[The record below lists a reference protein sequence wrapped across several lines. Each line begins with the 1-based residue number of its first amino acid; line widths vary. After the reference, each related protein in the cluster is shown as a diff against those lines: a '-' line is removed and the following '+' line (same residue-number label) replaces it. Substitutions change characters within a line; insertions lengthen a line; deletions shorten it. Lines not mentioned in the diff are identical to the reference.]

1 MKNIIGLYSPA
12 AQSGKSTVAKF
23 LAQEC
28 GYEVVPFAQTLKE
41 MLIPMLKV
49 LGYSDDEAYRL
60 VRVDKQVVVPGAEVS
75 VRHML
80 RTLGTEWGRQCI
92 HPDIWLRCWQESIKP
107 YDLVV
112 VDDVRFPN
120 EADLVRNL
128 GGEMW
133 LVERPDAI
141 RTHEHASEGGLDAY
155 HGFTTHVVNDGSLT
169 DLLGKLRVL
178 AQP

>member
-1 MKNIIGLYSPA
+1 MNKLIGLYSPA

-23 LAQEC
+23 LAQEH
-28 GYEVVPFAQTLKE
+28 GYEIVPFAETLKE
-41 MLIPMLKV
+41 MLIPMLNA
-49 LGYSDDEAYRL
+49 LGYNDGEAYRL
-60 VRVDKQVVVPGAEVS
+60 VHVDKQIVVRGAEVS

-92 HPDIWLRCWQESIKP
+92 RPDIWLRCWQERIKP
-107 YDLVV
+107 HTLVV
-112 VDDVRFPN
+112 VDDVRFTN

-133 LVERPDAI
+133 LVERPDAL
-141 RTHEHASEGGLDAY
+141 RTHEHASEGGLDTY
-155 HGFTTHVVNDGSLT
+155 HGFTTHVVNDGALS
-169 DLLGKLRVL
+169 DLLDKLRRI

>member
-23 LAQEC
+23 LAQKH
-28 GYEVVPFAQTLKE
+28 GYVVVPFAQTLKD
-41 MLIPMLKV
+41 MLIPMLKA
-49 LGYSDDEAYRL
+49 LGYTSHEAYRL

-107 YDLVV
+107 YNLVV

-120 EADLVRNL
+120 EVDLVRNL

-133 LVERPDAI
+133 LVERPDAL

-155 HGFTTHVVNDGSLT
+155 HDFATHVVNDGSLT

>member
-41 MLIPMLKV
+41 MLIPMLKA

-60 VRVDKQVVVPGAEVS
+60 VHVDKAVVVPRAEVS

-80 RTLGTEWGRQCI
+80 RTLGTEWGRSCI
-92 HPDIWLRCWQESIKP
+92 HPEVWLRCWEERIKP
-107 YDLVV
+107 YTLVV
-112 VDDVRFPN
+112 ADDVRFPN
-120 EADLVRNL
+120 EAKLVRRL
-128 GGEMW
+128 GGELW
-133 LVERPDAI
+133 CVKRPGVL
-141 RTHEHASEGGLDAY
+141 RTHEHASEGGLDTY
-155 HGFTTHVVNDGSLT
+155 PHFTKLIANDGSLS
-169 DLLGKLRVL
+169 DLVDKLRTL